1 MKPTSINVQIT
12 KSPKQFEAVRLGMEA
27 TIDAGETVES
37 AIKAA
42 TEQLNALYA
51 EMYTPNTKPAQTA
64 EKPATTATEKTGS
77 KPAKKELLTFGD
89 PRVQQIVT
97 RIEKAVAK
105 DPQNARKIADEIIT
119 KAREW
124 YEFDDKVETTLELT
138 AKVV

>member
-51 EMYTPNTKPAQTA
+51 EMYTPNAKPAQTA
-64 EKPATTATEKTGS
+64 KKPATTGAEQATGAKEKL
-77 KPAKKELLTFGD
+77 EFGD
-89 PRVQQIVT
+89 KRVQQIVT
-97 RIEKAVAK
+97 RIGREPAKAQEIIEKALKFYEIDEKVMQVLQLA
-105 DPQNARKIADEIIT
+105 ARIA
-119 KAREW
+119 
-124 YEFDDKVETTLELT
+124 
-138 AKVV
+138 

>member
-51 EMYTPNTKPAQTA
+51 EMYTPNAKPAQTA
-64 EKPATTATEKTGS
+64 EKQATTGAEQATGAKEK
-77 KPAKKELLTFGD
+77 LVFGD
-89 PRVQQIVT
+89 KRVQQIVT
-97 RIEKAVAK
+97 RIEREPAKA
-105 DPQNARKIADEIIT
+105 QEIIE
-119 KAREW
+119 KALKF
-124 YEFDDKVETTLELT
+124 YEIDEKVMQVLQLA
-138 AKVV
+138 AKVA